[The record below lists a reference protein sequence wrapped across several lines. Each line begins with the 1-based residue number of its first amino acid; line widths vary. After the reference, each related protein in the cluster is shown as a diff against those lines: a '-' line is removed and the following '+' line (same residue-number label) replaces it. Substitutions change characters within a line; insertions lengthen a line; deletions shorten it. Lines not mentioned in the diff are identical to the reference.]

1 MYTAREI
8 NGGMGWGG
16 TGLSQ
21 SFSRFPDKRLLA
33 NGERGEAGGGVGSTG
48 FQIELS
54 FKPRRK
60 ILPSSDAVVPYTP
73 RTRSAYLIRFY
84 SIRAAH
90 AIAAWKRF

>member
-1 MYTAREI
+1 MYTGRARLT
-8 NGGMGWGG
+8 GGRGG
-16 TGLSQ
+16 GEGGLSQ

-33 NGERGEAGGGVGSTG
+33 NGGEAGGSTG

-54 FKPRRK
+54 FKPRGRYFRRPT
-60 ILPSSDAVVPYTP
+60 PSF
-73 RTRSAYLIRFY
+73 RTHEEDTFAYLIRFY